1 MKKSDEDMQF
11 IVHVSPKDYQKVAEK
26 KADLLSSVSRE
37 NIRLE
42 VVEDVTV
49 ANRQCI
55 IETENG
61 VFDCGIDTQLEE
73 LKKRFKLLAYQK
85 N

>member
-1 MKKSDEDMQF
+1 MQF
-11 IVHVSPKDYQKVAEK
+11 MVHVSPKDYEKVYAK
-26 KADLLSSVSRE
+26 KAELLSKISRE
-37 NIRLE
+37 NIKLE
-42 VVEDVTV
+42 IVEDMTV
-49 ANRQCI
+49 SERQCI